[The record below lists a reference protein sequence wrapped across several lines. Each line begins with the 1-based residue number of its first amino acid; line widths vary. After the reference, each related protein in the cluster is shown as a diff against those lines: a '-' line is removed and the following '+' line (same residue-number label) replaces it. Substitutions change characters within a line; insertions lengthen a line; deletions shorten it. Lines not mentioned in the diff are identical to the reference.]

1 MMDRLRKLGVDL
13 ADVRVITNLY
23 RTHKAVVRIGEEK
36 CTCIFIESGVR
47 QGCVLSPA
55 LFLLY
60 SQVVMDDLENLE
72 GIKVGGININNIAPR

>member
-1 MMDRLRKLGVDL
+1 MDRLRKLGVDL

-23 RTHKAVVRIGEEK
+23 WRQKAVVRIDEEK
-36 CTCIFIESGVR
+36 CTWISIERGVR

-60 SQVVMDDLENLE
+60 SHRLSWTNLRTWME
-72 GIKVGGININNIAPR
+72 